1 MHIPGL
7 LCISVSPSES
17 DCITP
22 LKRIKVATHT
32 HTQIRARHCITTH
45 AQARAIPHPPL
56 PHCLLFIMHHELTP
70 PVGTEEAETRQTF
83 LRTPRLRWP
92 DPRETAAKLRCQKIS
107 VRSDLCRFG
116 QGAQKMGRFMCAP
129 AIYLKT
135 NVTFFR
141 IKVWMGGHK
150 RVVKEIKQHLF
161 LMYK

>member
-1 MHIPGL
+1 MHILGL

-22 LKRIKVATHT
+22 LKRIKAATHTQT
-32 HTQIRARHCITTH
+32 HTQIRAHHCITTH

-92 DPRETAAKLRCQKIS
+92 DPRETAAELRCQKIR
-107 VRSDLCRFG
+107 VGADLWEAKTRRSG
-116 QGAQKMGRFMCAP
+116 QGSQKMGRFMCAP
-129 AIYLKT
+129 ASYLKG
-135 NVTFFR
+135 NLPFFR
-141 IKVWMGGHK
+141 IKLWMEG
-150 RVVKEIKQHLF
+150 IKGW
-161 LMYK
+161 